1 MPFSSLTDPA
11 ELARAGGALDLAWT
25 EVKQLLPDPF
35 DERERTR
42 LGYIVASLVSVA
54 DDKDDLARR
63 AVKRYREEI

>member
-11 ELARAGGALDLAWT
+11 ELARAGGALELAGT
-25 EVKQLLPDPF
+25 EVRQLLPDPF

-42 LGYIVASLVSVA
+42 LAYIVASLVSIA

-63 AVKRYREEI
+63 AVERYREEI